1 MITLATKV
9 TIFRIFLVAPITLL
23 LAHNYL
29 VAAGFG
35 LALAA
40 FTDWLDGYIARR
52 YHQQTALGALLDPL
66 ADKLLMVSIFTV
78 TWHTYSDLIPGW
90 FIIFLWLKESV
101 LACGAFIFFLYS
113 YKPVAARIS
122 GKIAMACQLIYG
134 LLLFF
139 TRYNEINID
148 VLMMAWLGLVTG
160 VTLWALVDYGMH
172 GYTLLT
178 QKRS

>member
-66 ADKLLMVSIFTV
+66 ADKLLMVSIFTG
-78 TWHTYSDLIPGW
+78 IPTATLSPDG
-90 FIIFLWLKESV
+90 
-101 LACGAFIFFLYS
+101 
-113 YKPVAARIS
+113 
-122 GKIAMACQLIYG
+122 
-134 LLLFF
+134 LLFF
-139 TRYNEINID
+139 Y
-148 VLMMAWLGLVTG
+148 GLKRACLHAARSYFFYIRISPWQRVFLAKL
-160 VTLWALVDYGMH
+160 LWRVNLYMVCFFFLH
-172 GYTLLT
+172 GIM
-178 QKRS
+178 K